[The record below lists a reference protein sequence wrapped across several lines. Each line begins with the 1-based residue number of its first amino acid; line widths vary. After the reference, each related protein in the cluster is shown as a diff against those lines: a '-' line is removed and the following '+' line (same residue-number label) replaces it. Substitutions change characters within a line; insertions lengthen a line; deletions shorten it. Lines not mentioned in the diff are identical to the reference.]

1 MANVLNEEKK
11 QQVLALGRLGWS
23 LRRIQQAIKIRR
35 ETASAYLKAAGIAV
49 RPPSGWG
56 RCEPKPAN
64 EVITDFGAAKPAI
77 PVIPD
82 ACSPSPSPNPNPN
95 PENPSN
101 KGRSKTTSKPAN
113 ENEVIT
119 DSAVVSG
126 PSACEPYREA
136 IDLGINR
143 GRNAMAIW
151 QDLVSEYGFASS
163 YQSVQRFVRKR
174 RGVQTPEARVVIV
187 TAAGQEAQVD
197 YGTGPMVRD
206 PESRKYRRTRLF
218 VMTLGCSRKSIRLL
232 TFRSSS
238 RIWAELHE
246 RAFRRLGGV
255 TRVVVLD
262 NLREGVLVPDIYD
275 PALNPLYRDVLAH
288 YGAVAMPCRI
298 QDPDRKGKVESGV
311 GHAQRT
317 PLKGRRFE
325 SLEEAQAYLDHWE
338 QRWADTRI
346 PGTTKRQVAA
356 MFAEEKPTLLP
367 LPLEP
372 FRYYQYGER
381 IVHLDGCVE
390 VEAAYY
396 GAPPGWIGRV
406 LRVQWDELYVR
417 LLDPK
422 TGQLLREHVR
432 QKRGWYRI
440 KEEDHPKRT
449 PLRTSQLLWRAGRAG
464 SHIGT
469 LCDAIHRQQGEV
481 GVRRILGVLSLA
493 KKYGTAA
500 VDEACAAALD
510 MGVQEYRF
518 VRRYLERCPQAPL
531 SLQQVDPL
539 IRELV
544 QYLPHSRNWSPFRSS
559 RRRQSSEGSWRLDSR
574 SRSNHFLRY
583 RPGRHSALSCFDCGS
598 CVGCNHVRPP
608 TRPSKPRF
616 SRRVVRAPHSPLII
630 LRYGGSHCV
639 LVRHQPEVRNLGSH
653 QTTRTNSSSG

>member
-1 MANVLNEEKK
+1 MGMANVLNEEKK

-23 LRRIQQAIKIRR
+23 LRRIQQAIHVRR
-35 ETASAYLKAAGIAV
+35 ETASTYLKAAGIAV

-56 RCEPKPAN
+56 RHEAKPAN

-82 ACSPSPSPNPNPN
+82 PLNPNVHCNPN
-95 PENPSN
+95 PENLPT
-101 KGRSKTTSKPAN
+101 KGKAKATSKPAN
-113 ENEVIT
+113 EVIT
-119 DSAVVSG
+119 DSTVVTG

-143 GRNAMAIW
+143 GRNARAIW
-151 QDLVSEYGFASS
+151 QDLVCEYGFASS

-174 RGVQTPEARVVIV
+174 RGTQTPEARVVIV

-218 VMTLGCSRKSIRLL
+218 VMTLGCSRKSVRLL

-246 RAFRRLGGV
+246 RAFRRLGGA
-255 TRVVVLD
+255 TRIVVLD

-317 PLKGRRFE
+317 PLKGLRFE

-346 PGTTKRQVAA
+346 HGTTKRQVAA

-372 FRYYQYGER
+372 FRYYQFGER

-464 SHIGT
+464 SHIGA
-469 LCDAIHRQQGEV
+469 LCDAIHRAQGEV

-500 VDEACAAALD
+500 VDEACAAALE

-544 QYLPHSRNWSPFRSS
+544 QYRDFIN
-559 RRRQSSEGSWRLDSR
+559 
-574 SRSNHFLRY
+574 Y
-583 RPGRHSALSCFDCGS
+583 R
-598 CVGCNHVRPP
+598 
-608 TRPSKPRF
+608 TKE
-616 SRRVVRAPHSPLII
+616 I
-630 LRYGGSHCV
+630 
-639 LVRHQPEVRNLGSH
+639 EE
-653 QTTRTNSSSG
+653 